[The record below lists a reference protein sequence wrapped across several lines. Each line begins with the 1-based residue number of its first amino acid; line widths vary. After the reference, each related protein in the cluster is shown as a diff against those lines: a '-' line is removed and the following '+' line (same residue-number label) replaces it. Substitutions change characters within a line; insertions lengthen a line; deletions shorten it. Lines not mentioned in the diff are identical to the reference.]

1 MKNLTTKA
9 RLIIVFL
16 SIGIASY
23 VCEILPDQVLGD
35 WHCKGSKMIEI
46 EDHFADGT
54 QHFSDR
60 LVGCSGFNW
69 GYSHNPRE
77 HYGFRHWLVIVGG
90 ITLSIYSVS
99 EIFKG

>member
-35 WHCKGSKMIEI
+35 WHCKGSKMIEVK
-46 EDHFADGT
+46 EHYSDGGE
-54 QHFSDR
+54 FYR
-60 LVGCSGFNW
+60 NRIVGCDYSNW
-69 GYSHNPRE
+69 GYAHNPRE

-90 ITLSIYSVS
+90 IALSVYSIS
-99 EIFKG
+99 EIFKR